1 MERRVSDSSD
11 FVFAL
16 FRLVILV
23 DLDLVVEEEV
33 EVKATGTWDH
43 LVDYRNLIS
52 LSQLGK
58 LD

>member
-1 MERRVSDSSD
+1 MLQRLLQTSFEV
-11 FVFAL
+11 